1 MRLLQ
6 HAAVCG
12 SDLQKHLSLIY
23 VSLACVDLTRAALAQ
38 VCAYDICDTLLAGDF
53 PVVATGMD
61 TSANAVQDR
70 FSTYIDTLCN
80 EINLHAVINTAP
92 LQTVSF
98 GGGTPS
104 LIPPSLL
111 EIVLSTVD
119 QRFGI
124 APDAEISM
132 EADPG
137 TFDAQKL
144 RVYMQLGV
152 NRFSM
157 GVQAFDEVRARLVVC
172 TCQLQDMV

>member
-1 MRLLQ
+1 
-6 HAAVCG
+6 
-12 SDLQKHLSLIY
+12 
-23 VSLACVDLTRAALAQ
+23 
-38 VCAYDICDTLLAGDF
+38 
-53 PVVATGMD
+53 MD

-70 FSTYIDTLCN
+70 FSAYIDTLCD
-80 EINLHAVINTAP
+80 EINLHAVLNNAP

-104 LIPPSLL
+104 LIPPRLL
-111 EIVLSTVD
+111 ETVLSTVD
-119 QRFGI
+119 QRFSI

-144 RVYMQLGV
+144 REYMQLGV

-157 GVQAFDEVRARLVVC
+157 GVQAFDEV
-172 TCQLQDMV
+172 